1 MQRVVLSSRPG
12 RKLLTTEG
20 ELFSGVL
27 CCTHVANVYSNYSFI
42 HKGTEGVPVP
52 DNFRVEETTL
62 APDLK
67 DGEVLVRT
75 LCLSVDPYM
84 VTVL

>member
-1 MQRVVLSSRPG
+1 M
-12 RKLLTTEG
+12 
-20 ELFSGVL
+20 
-27 CCTHVANVYSNYSFI
+27 ANVFSNDLFI
-42 HKGTEGVPVP
+42 HTGTDGVPVS

-84 VTVL
+84 VSMDTF